1 MHVIG
6 EVGGSSSRWAFLAQG
21 GTVRILPNKGE
32 RLPGFNPLSG
42 DGTVFA
48 QGLREQ
54 FEGTAA
60 EGRTVTE
67 VTIYGAGCGTEE
79 RKQRMQAAVR
89 TLWPEPHIT
98 VGTDLLGAALGLCA
112 PEQGLVLILGTGMNT
127 GYFDGQRL
135 HCPMPSLGYILGDD
149 ASGADIGRNLLQ
161 DAFYGR
167 IPEQLHLALFGVE
180 GPDLD
185 GVLERIH
192 RGPYPARE
200 LASYTVRIAGHLSE
214 PYVQNLL
221 QGRIHALAEL
231 IVRFYPVEQRREVVA
246 TGSVAYG
253 FREVLA
259 ECFLDRGMTIRA
271 VEPDPLRGLVQYHQ
285 QLR

>member
-6 EVGGSSSRWAFLAQG
+6 EVGGSSSRWAFLAQD
-21 GTVRILPNKGE
+21 GTFRILPTKGE

-200 LASYTVRIAGHLSE
+200 LASYTVRIAGTFRNRTCRTCYKVGST
-214 PYVQNLL
+214 PWPSSSSVSIRSSN
-221 QGRIHALAEL
+221 
-231 IVRFYPVEQRREVVA
+231 VERWSPRDRWPMVSGKCWPNVSWTEV
-246 TGSVAYG
+246 
-253 FREVLA
+253 
-259 ECFLDRGMTIRA
+259 
-271 VEPDPLRGLVQYHQ
+271 
-285 QLR
+285 